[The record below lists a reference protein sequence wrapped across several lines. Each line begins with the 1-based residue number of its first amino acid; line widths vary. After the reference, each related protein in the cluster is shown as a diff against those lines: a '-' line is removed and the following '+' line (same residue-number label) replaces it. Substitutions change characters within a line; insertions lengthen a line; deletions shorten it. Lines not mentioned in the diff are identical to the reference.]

1 MAIQFTNEIK
11 KLDVIESQ
19 DGAANVIKR
28 VVWEITFTDPEI
40 STDVE
45 SKLMACSVLDTD
57 GITSFLEIDDLTDNQ
72 ILEWAYA
79 KHGGAD
85 NFIPM
90 VTPTHIAEIQ
100 RRAECFGLQEY
111 NRELK
116 KIVDSN
122 PEYDGLL

>member
-1 MAIQFTNEIK
+1 MAIQVTNEIK

-19 DGAANVIKR
+19 GDASNVIKR

-45 SKLMACSVLDTD
+45 STMLACAILDTNN
-57 GITSFLEIDDLTDNQ
+57 ITGFVDIDNLTDTQ

-90 VTPTHIAEIQ
+90 VTPNHIAEIQ

-111 NRELK
+111 NRELQ

-122 PEYDGLL
+122 PGYDGLL

>member
-1 MAIQFTNEIK
+1 MAIEVANKIK
-11 KLDVIESQ
+11 KIDVITTQ
-19 DGAANVIKR
+19 GGKCNVIKR

-45 SKLMACSVLDTD
+45 STMLACAILDTNN
-57 GITSFLEIDDLTDNQ
+57 ITGFVDIYNLTDDQ

-85 NFIPM
+85 NFIAM
-90 VTPTHIAEIQ
+90 VTPNHIAEIQ
-100 RRAECFGLQEY
+100 RRAESFGLQEY
-111 NRELK
+111 NRELQ